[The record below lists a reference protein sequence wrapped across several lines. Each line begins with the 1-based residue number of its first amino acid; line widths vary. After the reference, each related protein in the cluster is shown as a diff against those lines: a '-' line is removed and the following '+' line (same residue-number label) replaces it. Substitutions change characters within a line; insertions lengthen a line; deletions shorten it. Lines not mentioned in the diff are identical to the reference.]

1 MSNKLSA
8 SDARALM
15 ESIGNEYP
23 KNTAKQLAPIISKYM
38 NDNDLYVEYSRSLF
52 LRIQKGIHTIDDFDV
67 LVYILAKILD
77 SNRVVWKE

>member
-8 SDARALM
+8 SDARTLM
-15 ESIGNEYP
+15 GTLGDDYP
-23 KNTAKQLAPIISKYM
+23 KKTTKQLAPIISKYM

-52 LRIQKGIHTIDDFDV
+52 LRLQKGIHTIDDFDV